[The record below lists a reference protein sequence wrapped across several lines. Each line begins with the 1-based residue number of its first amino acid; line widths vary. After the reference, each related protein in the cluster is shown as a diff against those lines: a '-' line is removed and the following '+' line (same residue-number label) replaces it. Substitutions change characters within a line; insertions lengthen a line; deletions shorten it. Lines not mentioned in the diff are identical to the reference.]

1 MVTRV
6 LAIADD
12 LTGALEV
19 GALFASAG
27 MRSVVTTGA
36 IGGLDDPVIVIDTE
50 TRHSEPGEAEAIVES
65 RAAGWRS
72 LVYKK
77 TDSTLRGN
85 IGPELRA
92 LYKLYGGP
100 IAYVPAYPEMGRT
113 VVDGSV
119 FVDGVPLA
127 ATAFARDSLNPVR
140 DGRVRSL
147 LGADC
152 DCVVFDGRNTND
164 VIQAAQEI
172 LSSGAFRIV
181 AGPGAIA
188 GALAACLGTPLII
201 DWPPVRSCLVVNGS
215 RHEVSQRQIESALES
230 LAICIDDGAPW
241 QLLHRE
247 IPPAADPIQ
256 VAAITGI
263 EVNRLLAEREF
274 DGLLVFGGDTAFG
287 ILKSLGL
294 PLLRP
299 VGEILPGVPVSSIE
313 GRREVLITKAGAF
326 GMPDLAGQLRSKL
339 NGSDK

>member
-1 MVTRV
+1 MAVTRV

-19 GALFASAG
+19 GALFAAAG

-36 IGGLDDPVIVIDTE
+36 VDALDDPVIVIDTE
-50 TRHSEPGEAEAIVES
+50 TRHAEPGEAESIVES
-65 RAAGWRS
+65 SAAGWRS

-92 LYKLYGGP
+92 LYRLYGGP
-100 IAYVPAYPEMGRT
+100 IAYVPAYPEVGRT

-119 FVDGVPLA
+119 YVDGVPLA
-127 ATAFARDSLNPVR
+127 ETAFARDSLNPVR

-147 LGADC
+147 LDPAC
-152 DCVVFDGRNTND
+152 DCVVFDGRNGDD
-164 VIQAAQEI
+164 VLQAAREI

-188 GALAACLGTPLII
+188 GALATCLGTPTVIA
-201 DWPPVRSCLVVNGS
+201 WPTVRSCLVVNGS
-215 RHEVSQRQIESALES
+215 RHEVSQRQIQAALES

-256 VAAITGI
+256 VAANRGT
-263 EVNRLLAEREF
+263 EVQRILAEREF

-294 PLLRP
+294 PHLRP
-299 VGEILPGVPVSSIE
+299 VGEILPGVPVSLIE
-313 GRREVLITKAGAF
+313 GRREVLITKAGGF
-326 GMPDLAGQLRSKL
+326 GTPDLVAHIRNQLR
-339 NGSDK
+339 